1 VSSDIEIIDAQV
13 HLNQLVPDWQ
23 TEPTD
28 TVISTGIQAM
38 DAVGIDRVLIGEA
51 RGFAA
56 NMQPQGQVL
65 PNGAVRTD
73 YPFSERAVQLHPDR
87 FIYHVR
93 IDYRDPDVDRLA
105 AQVAGRPGARS
116 VRIVPV
122 PQTGEV
128 ASLERGEFE
137 PLFAAAE
144 RHRVPV
150 FAWVLGRALLLEPYI
165 RKFPKLQFI
174 VDHCGVGIAPIR
186 IGAPPPT
193 VATSVTPSL
202 ADRVAQLER
211 VCEMAQYPN
220 VALKWSH
227 APGLLSAEEYPY
239 RDVLPLLRKAIT
251 AFSVERILW
260 ASDYT
265 VARDRNGN
273 SWAQCL
279 YYLVD
284 TDQLTRTEKEWLLG
298 GTVRKVL
305 DWPRY

>member
-1 VSSDIEIIDAQV
+1 VSSTLEIIDAQV
-13 HLNQLVPDWQ
+13 HLNQLVPNWQ
-23 TEPTD
+23 TAPAD
-28 TVISTGIQAM
+28 SVISTGIQAM

-56 NMQPQGQVL
+56 NAEPQGQVL

-93 IDYRDPDVDRLA
+93 IDYRDPDVDSLA
-105 AQVAGRPGARS
+105 GQVAGRPGARS
-116 VRIVPV
+116 IRIVPV

-128 ASLERGEFE
+128 ASLQRGDFE

-144 RHRVPV
+144 RHQVPV
-150 FAWVLGRALLLEPYI
+150 FAWMPGRVSLLEPYI

-186 IGAPPPT
+186 IGTLPPT
-193 VATSVTPSL
+193 VATSVTPLL
-202 ADRVAQLER
+202 ADRVMQLEH

-239 RDVLPLLRKAIT
+239 RDVLPLLRKAIN
-251 AFSVERILW
+251 AFSVERLLW

-273 SWAQCL
+273 SWGECL
-279 YYLVD
+279 YYLLD
-284 TDQLTRTEKEWLLG
+284 TDELTRTEKEWVLG
-298 GTVRKVL
+298 GTLRKVL
-305 DWPRY
+305 DWPRL